1 MTKTVN
7 QAAAE
12 LDAEIGAQYP
22 THPGTNA
29 SEPVFQAQLAAATS
43 PAMMI
48 GAQLDQIRAR
58 SPPARLLW
66 LCKGLEDLGLDASCL
81 ASVREQVETERRLKE
96 APQIVRTPQ
105 SDRQTL
111 CRTRSREDQERVN
124 RSRLVP
130 RRTGDGR
137 RPALPPLSLRRWQP
151 RRA

>member
-1 MTKTVN
+1 MN

-12 LDAEIGAQYP
+12 LEAEIGAQYP
-22 THPGTNA
+22 THPGMNA
-29 SEPVFQAQLAAATS
+29 SDPVFQAQLAAATS

-48 GAQLDQIRAR
+48 GAQLDQLRAM
-58 SPPARLLW
+58 SPPAGLLW

-81 ASVREQVETERRLKE
+81 ASAREQVETERRLKE
-96 APQIVRTPQ
+96 ARRSCATPQ

-111 CRTRSREDQERVN
+111 CQTRSREDQERVN

-130 RRTGDGR
+130 RRTGGGR
-137 RPALPPLSLRRWQP
+137 RPAAPPLSLRRWQP